1 MLSFMTFERSCNY
14 GDIKTLKSN
23 MPILPHIFWL
33 LNNITR
39 DYFLMLMYNIL
50 NNCKEKKS
58 EKNLCQETVQN
69 LNVLE
74 YYF

>member
-1 MLSFMTFERSCNY
+1 
-14 GDIKTLKSN
+14 